1 MVIGAI
7 GCKTTH
13 YCDPPWTIGGTQR
26 YRNPMKNL
34 NSSASTGAAHALW
47 TFPFLHILLTDL
59 IIFASAQM
67 LRPVIPLYVASIGG
81 NKPLV
86 GIVASAFMFS
96 AVILRP
102 LSGLAVDS
110 LGRKTVLIASVALF
124 AAAGAILP
132 LGLAIPGL
140 IGVRIL
146 QGIAWSGAPPATNT
160 IMSELIPAS
169 RRGEGLGYTSMTRN
183 LGIALGPAIGI
194 YLAEDIGFWAA
205 FTLSAALA
213 FAALGVASKVHSPYV
228 PPAEAKLWSVRGL
241 IEPHALLPASISA
254 LMNFVVSGMI
264 TFVPLDAQERN
275 IGSAITFFVA
285 ISMLLM
291 IIRPVVGGLSDRLP
305 RRGSLLIPGLVF
317 VGLSAL
323 VLALTE
329 TVWTLPLAA
338 LFWAIGFGTTQP
350 VLRAMILDRVP
361 RNRWGSANATNMM
374 LYDTGHAMGPLVLGF
389 IAKRFP
395 LATTFGFSAI
405 APFIAILLI
414 FITKLHLEE
423 SPRNKGE

>member
-81 NKPLV
+81 NKLLV

-102 LSGLAVDS
+102 LSGLAVDR

-124 AAAGAILP
+124 AVAGAILP

-146 QGIAWSGAPPATNT
+146 QGIAWSGVPPATNT

-169 RRGEGLGYTSMTRN
+169 RRGEGLGYTSTTRN
-183 LGIALGPAIGI
+183 FGIALGPAIGL
-194 YLAEDIGFWAA
+194 YLAEDIGYSAA
-205 FTLSAALA
+205 FALSVVLA
-213 FAALGVASKVHSPYV
+213 IAALGVASRVHSPFV
-228 PPAEAKLWSVRGL
+228 PLAGAKLWSVRGL
-241 IEPHALLPASISA
+241 IETRALLPASISA

-285 ISMLLM
+285 IAILLM

-323 VLALTE
+323 VLAFTE

-338 LFWAIGFGTTQP
+338 LFWAMGFGTTQP
-350 VLRAMILDRVP
+350 ILRAMILDRVP

-389 IAKRFP
+389 LAKRFA
-395 LATTFGFSAI
+395 LATTFGFSAL
-405 APFIAILLI
+405 APFIAILLTL
-414 FITKLHLEE
+414 ITRLHLEA
-423 SPRNKGE
+423 SLRNEGE

>member
-1 MVIGAI
+1 MVVEAI
-7 GCKTTH
+7 GSKTPYH
-13 YCDPPWTIGGTQR
+13 DPAWTIGGTQR
-26 YRNPMKNL
+26 YRNPKRNL
-34 NSSASTGAAHALW
+34 KTIASTGTGQALW
-47 TFPFLHILLTDL
+47 TLPFLQILFTDL

-67 LRPVIPLYVASIGG
+67 LRPIIPLYVASIGG

-110 LGRKTVLIASVALF
+110 LGRKTVLIASVGLF
-124 AAAGAILP
+124 AVFGAILP

-146 QGIAWSGAPPATNT
+146 QGIAWSGVAPATNT

-169 RRGEGLGYTSMTRN
+169 RRGEGLGYTSTTRN
-183 LGIALGPAIGI
+183 IGIALGPAIGI
-194 YLAEDIGFWAA
+194 YLAEDIGFSAA
-205 FTLSAALA
+205 FTLSAVLA
-213 FAALGVASKVHSPYV
+213 FATLGVASRVHSPYV
-228 PPAEAKLWSVRGL
+228 PPPEAKLWSVRGL
-241 IEPHALLPASISA
+241 IEPRALLPASISG

-275 IGSAITFFVA
+275 IGSTITFFIA
-285 ISMLLM
+285 IAMLLM

-317 VGLSAL
+317 VSLSAL
-323 VLALTE
+323 VLAFTE

-338 LFWAIGFGTTQP
+338 LFWAMGFGTAQP

-389 IAKRFP
+389 IAKRFT
-395 LATTFGFSAI
+395 LATTFGFSAL
-405 APFIAILLI
+405 APFIAILLT
-414 FITKLHLEE
+414 FITRLHLEE
-423 SPRNKGE
+423 SPRSEGE